1 MCAVVLVY
9 VLGAV
14 GPAAIAGAAAP
25 ARAGAGGGPVRSPS
39 VLIASGAPRT
49 AVPTGTLWRAVLI
62 DADVTALPL
71 RFQQPTPPALIGPRP
86 ARPPQAIPPGAPP
99 AVARTRAGT
108 SGSLDLTLLVWAS
121 FFAAAV
127 IAGTAG
133 LVHRIRT
140 RPSGTNVF
148 GRPTHEVDQWL
159 ASAEMAATTAP
170 APVDQPA
177 DAPRPD
183 GNDRSSTTPGDGAQ
197 D

>member
-1 MCAVVLVY
+1 MCAVVLAY
-9 VLGAV
+9 VLGAG
-14 GPAAIAGAAAP
+14 GPAAIAGAAVP
-25 ARAGAGGGPVRSPS
+25 TRADAGGGPVPSPLL
-39 VLIASGAPRT
+39 LIASGAPRT
-49 AVPTGTLWRAVLI
+49 PVPTGSPWRAVLI

-86 ARPPQAIPPGAPP
+86 ARPPQAIPPSAP
-99 AVARTRAGT
+99 AAAARTHAGK

-170 APVDQPA
+170 APVDRPA
-177 DAPRPD
+177 DAPSTDGDDRTRTPD
-183 GNDRSSTTPGDGAQ
+183 DAAQ